1 MDALSA
7 RAHHRPAL
15 RRTNS
20 IIEVTQPHL
29 LRLTERTGESAS
41 LAQLDGADVIY
52 VARVH
57 ARRVLSLNVD
67 IGTRL
72 PAHATSMGRVLAA
85 WGGPYVVERIIDEGG
100 LPALTSRT
108 ITDPITF
115 RDALHKTRVDG
126 FAIVDSELE
135 DGFISAA
142 APIRDA
148 KGAVVAAIAYS
159 TSRARHTTE
168 DLVNDVVPLL
178 LETAVAIGA
187 DLHVLG
193 DRPRVLALGRRN
205 TFS

>member
-1 MDALSA
+1 MFVLSGFCLSSRSRHTRCALVTGVQTCALPIYPADPAEPRLRPSRRPAVDALSA

-108 ITDPITF
+108 ITDQI
-115 RDALHKTRVDG
+115 G
-126 FAIVDSELE
+126 
-135 DGFISAA
+135 
-142 APIRDA
+142 
-148 KGAVVAAIAYS
+148 
-159 TSRARHTTE
+159 RA
-168 DLVNDVVPLL
+168 
-178 LETAVAIGA
+178 
-187 DLHVLG
+187 HV
-193 DRPRVLALGRRN
+193 
-205 TFS
+205 